1 MKAKLVF
8 YTVFSFFALVLLS
21 NCTSIDSKEKSRLL
35 DKYKS
40 DKPFLESEFF
50 LTSDAVS
57 LHYRYIK
64 SDLACKGK
72 ILFLHGLG
80 GSTASFPDL
89 IEPLKNEAY
98 DLLLVDFPAQGYS
111 DRKAGLVH
119 DTLHRSIWIE
129 ELVQFI
135 DRTKADP
142 LKKWNICAHS
152 MGAKTLL
159 LLNKRNNINIEKL
172 IFISP
177 ALENSKK
184 SPLLFFKGLISLY
197 VELTLFTPKGVHDL
211 LKSAYSAE
219 PTNEKI
225 DLYLAPFLVPGTAN
239 ALSDMLLSQNDDDLS
254 IDESISSRALF
265 IWGEKDEW
273 VPFEKSKKIL
283 EPLLDKKIVL
293 VPLAGHC
300 AMETHSKDIIRIMLS
315 FFEF

>member
-8 YTVFSFFALVLLS
+8 YTVFSFFVLILLS

-35 DKYKS
+35 EKYKS
-40 DKPFLESEFF
+40 DKPFVESEFF

-57 LHYRYIK
+57 LHYRYFK
-64 SDLACKGK
+64 SDLASKGK

-80 GSTASFPDL
+80 GSTASFTDL
-89 IEPLKNEAY
+89 IEPLTYEGY

-119 DTLHRSIWIE
+119 DTLHRSKWIE

-135 DRTKADP
+135 DRTKADL
-142 LKKWNICAHS
+142 LKNWSICAHS

-159 LLNKRNNINIEKL
+159 LLNKRNNININKL

-184 SPLLFFKGLISLY
+184 SPLFLFKGIISLY
-197 VELTLFTPKGVHDL
+197 VELTLFNPKGVQDL
-211 LKSAYSAE
+211 LKSAYGTE
-219 PTNEKI
+219 PPKEKI
-225 DLYLAPFLVPGTAN
+225 DLYLAPFLLPGTAN
-239 ALSDMLLSQNDDDLS
+239 ALSDMLLTQSDDELL
-254 IDESISSRALF
+254 IDENLSDRALF

-273 VPFEKSKKIL
+273 VPFEKAKKSL
-283 EPLLDKKIVL
+283 EPLLNKKIVI

-300 AMETHSKDIIRIMLS
+300 AMETHSQDLVRIILS